1 MGYSMKN
8 PFKTRNK
15 SKSSIGLVI
24 GSDSD
29 EICVPGYTSLDK
41 NPEIMT
47 ACHTIAELIGSIT
60 IHLMSNTEDGDVRI
74 QNELSKMIDITP
86 MPMMTRKQWV
96 ESFVMTMLLYGR
108 GNSIVLPHTYNGYIR
123 SLEPIAA
130 GRVSFEPIG
139 WSKYKV
145 IIDGRSYKPDD
156 VLHFAYNP
164 DKTYLW
170 KGQGVTVTL
179 KEIAN
184 NLKQAEATKKGFLES
199 KWKPSV
205 IVKVD
210 AMTEELA
217 SPKGREEI
225 LKKYVA
231 SEKAGEP
238 WVVPAEQIDVDVV
251 KPLTLAD
258 LAISDTVEVDKRTVA
273 AVIGVPPFLLGVG
286 DYDPDAWNF
295 FVRTK
300 VRSIVTGIA
309 QEMTRKLIISPNWY
323 IRFNEMSLLD
333 WDLQTISSVF
343 GELRKQ
349 GIVDGNEVRD
359 RIGMSPREGLSELV
373 MLENYLPADRLGDQK
388 KLVGNEE

>member
-1 MGYSMKN
+1 MFN
-8 PFKTRNK
+8 PFKKREQ
-15 SKSSIGLVI
+15 SRSPIGLVI
-24 GSDSD
+24 GSDD
-29 EICVPGYTSLDK
+29 ESLCVPGYTSLDK

-47 ACHTIAELIGSIT
+47 ACHSIAELIGSIT
-60 IHLMSNTEDGDVRI
+60 IHLMSNTDDGDVRI
-74 QNELSKMIDITP
+74 VNELSRMIDITP
-86 MPMMTRKQWV
+86 MPNMTRKTWV

-108 GNSIVLPHTYNGYIR
+108 GNAIVLPHTRGGYLR
-123 SLEPIAA
+123 RLEPIAA
-130 GRVSFEPIG
+130 GRVSFNPIG
-139 WSKYKV
+139 WSDYNV
-145 IIDGRSYKPDD
+145 QIDGRTYRPAD

-184 NLKQAEATKKGFLES
+184 CLKQAEATKKGFLAT

-210 AMTEELA
+210 AMTSELA
-217 SPKGREEI
+217 SPEGRRKI
-225 LKKYVA
+225 LDEYLKN
-231 SEKAGEP
+231 EQAGEP
-238 WVVPAEQIDVDVV
+238 WVVPAEQIDVETV

-258 LAISDTVEVDKRTVA
+258 LAISDTVELDKRTVA
-273 AVIGVPPFLLGVG
+273 AVIGVPPFLLGIG
-286 DYDPDAWNF
+286 DYDPDAWNA

-309 QEMTRKLIISPNWY
+309 QEMTKKLILSPNWY

-349 GIVDGNEVRD
+349 GVVDGNEVRD

-373 MLENYLPADRLGDQK
+373 MLENYIPADKLGDQS
-388 KLVGNEE
+388 KLQGGQTNE

>member
-1 MGYSMKN
+1 MRN
-8 PFKTRNK
+8 PFKKRNK
-15 SKSSIGLVI
+15 SAIGLVI
-24 GSDSD
+24 GGEDDS
-29 EICVPGYTSLDK
+29 ICVPGYTSLDQ

-74 QNELSKMIDITP
+74 QNELSRMIDITP
-86 MPMMTRKQWV
+86 MPTMTRKTWV

-108 GNSIVLPHTYNGYIR
+108 GNAVVLPHTSRGYLR
-123 SLEPIAA
+123 RLEPIAA
-130 GRVSFEPIG
+130 SRVAFVPIG
-139 WSKYKV
+139 WSDYE
-145 IIDGRSYKPDD
+145 IYIDGKKHRPDD
-156 VLHFAYNP
+156 VLHFTYNP

-179 KEIAN
+179 RDIAN

-199 KWKPSV
+199 KWKPSI

-210 AMTEELA
+210 SMTEELA
-217 SPKGREEI
+217 SPEGRNRI
-225 LKKYVA
+225 LNEYIKMD
-231 SEKAGEP
+231 GEGKP
-238 WVVPAEQIDVDVV
+238 WVIPAEQIDVETV

-258 LAISDTVEVDKRTVA
+258 LAIADTVELDKRTVA

-286 DYDPDAWNF
+286 EYDPDAWNS

-300 VRSIVTGIA
+300 VRAIVTGIA
-309 QEMTRKLIISPNWY
+309 QEMTRKLIISPQWY

-333 WDLQTISSVF
+333 WDLQTIASVF

-349 GIVDGNEVRD
+349 GVVDGNEVRD
-359 RIGMSPREGLSELV
+359 RIGMSPRDGLSELV
-373 MLENYLPADRLGDQK
+373 MLENYIPTDKLGDQK
-388 KLVGNEE
+388 KLQGGAGNE

>member
-15 SKSSIGLVI
+15 SKSNIGLVI

-86 MPMMTRKQWV
+86 MPTMTRKQWA

-130 GRVSFEPIG
+130 GRVSFEAIG

-199 KWKPSV
+199 KWKPAV

-217 SPKGREEI
+217 SPEGREEI

-286 DYDPDAWNF
+286 DYDPDAWNA

-343 GELRKQ
+343 GELR
-349 GIVDGNEVRD
+349 
-359 RIGMSPREGLSELV
+359 SWLC
-373 MLENYLPADRLGDQK
+373 
-388 KLVGNEE
+388 

>member
-1 MGYSMKN
+1 MIN
-8 PFKTRNK
+8 PFKKRNK
-15 SKSSIGLVI
+15 SAIGLVI
-24 GSDSD
+24 GGEDDS
-29 EICVPGYTSLDK
+29 ICVPGYTSLDQ

-74 QNELSKMIDITP
+74 QNELSRMIDITP
-86 MPMMTRKQWV
+86 MPTMTRKTWV

-108 GNSIVLPHTYNGYIR
+108 GNAVVLPHTSRGYLR
-123 SLEPIAA
+123 RLEPIAA
-130 GRVSFEPIG
+130 SRVAFVPIG
-139 WSKYKV
+139 WSDYE
-145 IIDGRSYKPDD
+145 IYIDGKKHRPDD
-156 VLHFAYNP
+156 VLHFTYNP

-179 KEIAN
+179 RDIAN

-199 KWKPSV
+199 KWKPSI

-210 AMTEELA
+210 SMTEELA
-217 SPKGREEI
+217 SPEGRNRI
-225 LKKYVA
+225 LDEYIKMD
-231 SEKAGEP
+231 GEGKP
-238 WVVPAEQIDVDVV
+238 WVIPAEQIDVETV

-258 LAISDTVEVDKRTVA
+258 LAIADTVELDKRTVA

-286 DYDPDAWNF
+286 EYDPDAWNA

-300 VRSIVTGIA
+300 VRAIVTGIA
-309 QEMTRKLIISPNWY
+309 QEMTRKLIISPQWY

-333 WDLQTISSVF
+333 WDLQTIASVF

-349 GIVDGNEVRD
+349 GVVDGNEVRD
-359 RIGMSPREGLSELV
+359 RIGMSPRDGLSELV
-373 MLENYLPADRLGDQK
+373 MLENYIPTDKLGDQK
-388 KLVGNEE
+388 KLQGGAGNE

>member
-1 MGYSMKN
+1 MIN
-8 PFKTRNK
+8 PFKKRNK
-15 SKSSIGLVI
+15 SAIGLVI
-24 GSDSD
+24 GGEDDS
-29 EICVPGYTSLDK
+29 ICVPGYTSLDQ

-74 QNELSKMIDITP
+74 QNELSRMIDITP
-86 MPMMTRKQWV
+86 MPTMTRKTWV

-108 GNSIVLPHTYNGYIR
+108 GNAIVLPHTSRGYLR
-123 SLEPIAA
+123 RLEPIAA
-130 GRVSFEPIG
+130 SRVAFVPIG
-139 WSKYKV
+139 WSDYE
-145 IIDGRSYKPDD
+145 IYIDGKKHRPDD
-156 VLHFAYNP
+156 VLHFTYNP

-179 KEIAN
+179 RDIAN

-199 KWKPSV
+199 KWKPSI

-210 AMTEELA
+210 SMTEELA
-217 SPKGREEI
+217 SPEGRERI
-225 LKKYVA
+225 LNEYIKMD
-231 SEKAGEP
+231 GEGKP
-238 WVVPAEQIDVDVV
+238 WVIPAEQIDVETV

-258 LAISDTVEVDKRTVA
+258 LAIADTVELDKRTVA

-286 DYDPDAWNF
+286 EYDPDAWNA

-300 VRSIVTGIA
+300 VRAIVTGIA
-309 QEMTRKLIISPNWY
+309 QEMTRKLIISPQWY

-333 WDLQTISSVF
+333 WDLQTIASVF

-349 GIVDGNEVRD
+349 GVVDGNEVRD

-373 MLENYLPADRLGDQK
+373 MLENYIPTDKLGDQK
-388 KLVGNEE
+388 KLQGGAGNE

>member
-1 MGYSMKN
+1 MKN
-8 PFKTRNK
+8 PFKTRSKN
-15 SKSSIGLVI
+15 KSSIGLVLATD
-24 GSDSD
+24 GEDL
-29 EICVPGYTSLDK
+29 CVPGYTSLDK

-60 IHLMSNTEDGDVRI
+60 IHLMSNTDDGDVRI
-74 QNELSKMIDITP
+74 QNELSRMIDITP
-86 MPMMTRKQWV
+86 MPTMTRKQWV

-108 GNSIVLPHTYNGYIR
+108 GNAIVLPHTYNGYIR

-130 GRVSFEPIG
+130 SRVSFEAIG

-145 IIDGRSYKPDD
+145 NIDGRSYKPDD
-156 VLHFAYNP
+156 VLHFTYNP
-164 DKTYLW
+164 DKNYLW

-210 AMTEELA
+210 AMTPELA
-217 SPKGREEI
+217 SKEGREKI
-225 LKKYVA
+225 LEEYIA
-231 SEKAGEP
+231 HDSAGKP

-273 AVIGVPPFLLGVG
+273 AVLGVPPFLVGVG
-286 DYDPDAWNF
+286 DYDPDAWNA

-333 WDLQTISSVF
+333 WDLETISSVF

-349 GIVDGNEVRD
+349 GVVDGNEVRD

-373 MLENYLPADRLGDQK
+373 MLENYIPTDKLGDQK
-388 KLVGNEE
+388 KLQGGSDNE

>member
-1 MGYSMKN
+1 MIN
-8 PFKTRNK
+8 PFKKRNK
-15 SKSSIGLVI
+15 SVIGLVI
-24 GSDSD
+24 GGEDDS
-29 EICVPGYTSLDK
+29 ICVPGYTSLDQ

-74 QNELSKMIDITP
+74 QNELSRMIDITP
-86 MPMMTRKQWV
+86 MPTMTRKTWV

-108 GNSIVLPHTYNGYIR
+108 GNAIVLPHTSRGYLR
-123 SLEPIAA
+123 RLEPIAA
-130 GRVSFEPIG
+130 SRVAFVPIG
-139 WSKYKV
+139 WSDYE
-145 IIDGRSYKPDD
+145 IYIDGKKHRPDD
-156 VLHFAYNP
+156 VLHFTYNP

-179 KEIAN
+179 RDIAN

-199 KWKPSV
+199 KWKPSI

-210 AMTEELA
+210 SMTEELA
-217 SPKGREEI
+217 SPEGRERI
-225 LKKYVA
+225 LNEYIKMD
-231 SEKAGEP
+231 GEGKP
-238 WVVPAEQIDVDVV
+238 WVIPAEQIDVETV

-258 LAISDTVEVDKRTVA
+258 LAIADTVELDKRTVA

-286 DYDPDAWNF
+286 EYDPDAWNA

-300 VRSIVTGIA
+300 VRAIVTGIA
-309 QEMTRKLIISPNWY
+309 QEMTRKLIISPQWY

-333 WDLQTISSVF
+333 WDLQTIASVF

-349 GIVDGNEVRD
+349 GVVDGNEVRD

-373 MLENYLPADRLGDQK
+373 MLENYIPTDKLGDQK
-388 KLVGNEE
+388 KLQGGAGNE

>member
-1 MGYSMKN
+1 MRN
-8 PFKTRNK
+8 PFKKR
-15 SKSSIGLVI
+15 SKGAIGLLI
-24 GSDSD
+24 GSDND
-29 EICVPGYTSLDK
+29 PICVPGYTSLDQ

-74 QNELSKMIDITP
+74 QNELSRMIDITP
-86 MPMMTRKQWV
+86 MPTMTRKTWV

-108 GNSIVLPHTYNGYIR
+108 GNAIVLPHTRRGYLK

-130 GRVSFEPIG
+130 SRVSLTPVG
-139 WSKYKV
+139 WSDYEV
-145 IIDGRSYKPDD
+145 YIDGKKYRPDD
-156 VLHFAYNP
+156 VLHFTYNP
-164 DKTYLW
+164 DKNYLW

-179 KEIAN
+179 RDIAN
-184 NLKQAEATKKGFLES
+184 NLKQAEATKKGFMES

-210 AMTEELA
+210 SMTEEL
-217 SPKGREEI
+217 SNPEGRKKI
-225 LKKYVA
+225 LEQYVA
-231 SEKAGEP
+231 SDTAGEP
-238 WVVPAEQIDVDVV
+238 WIIPAEQIDVETI

-258 LAISDTVEVDKRTVA
+258 LAIADTVELDKRTVA
-273 AVIGVPPFLLGVG
+273 AVIGVPAFLLGVG
-286 DYDPDAWNF
+286 DYDPDAWNS

-300 VRSIVTGIA
+300 VRAIVTGIA
-309 QEMTRKLIISPNWY
+309 QEMTRKLILSPQWY

-333 WDLQTISSVF
+333 WDLQTIASVF

-349 GIVDGNEVRD
+349 GVVDGNEVRD

-373 MLENYLPADRLGDQK
+373 MLENYIPTDKLGDQK
-388 KLVGNEE
+388 KLQGGAGNE

>member
-1 MGYSMKN
+1 MRN
-8 PFKTRNK
+8 PFTKRNK
-15 SKSSIGLVI
+15 SKSSIGLVVAVD
-24 GSDSD
+24 GEDL
-29 EICVPGYTSLDK
+29 CVPGYTSLDK

-60 IHLMSNTEDGDVRI
+60 IHLMSNTDDGDVRI
-74 QNELSKMIDITP
+74 QNELSRMIDITP
-86 MPMMTRKQWV
+86 MPTMTRKQWV

-108 GNSIVLPHTYNGYIR
+108 GNAIVLPHTYGGYIQ

-156 VLHFAYNP
+156 VLHFTYNP
-164 DKTYLW
+164 DRTYLW
-170 KGQGVTVTL
+170 KGQGVTTSL

-205 IVKVD
+205 IVRVD
-210 AMTEELA
+210 AMTDELGT
-217 SPKGREEI
+217 PKGREKI
-225 LKKYVA
+225 LEQYVTQ
-231 SEKAGEP
+231 EKAGEP
-238 WVVPAEQIDVDVV
+238 WIVPAEQIDVQTV

-258 LAISDTVEVDKRTVA
+258 LAISDTVEIDKRTVA
-273 AVIGVPPFLLGVG
+273 AVLGVPPFLVGVG
-286 DYDPDAWNF
+286 EYDPDAWNA

-300 VRSIVTGIA
+300 VRSMVTGIA
-309 QEMTRKLIISPNWY
+309 QEMTRKLIISENWY

-349 GIVDGNEVRD
+349 GVVDGNEVRD

>member
-1 MGYSMKN
+1 MIKN
-8 PFKTRNK
+8 PFKRNK
-15 SKSSIGLVI
+15 SKSPIGIVL
-24 GSDSD
+24 GSDDDSL
-29 EICVPGYTSLDK
+29 CVPGYTSLDK

-47 ACHTIAELIGSIT
+47 ACHSIAELIGSIT
-60 IHLMSNTEDGDVRI
+60 IHLMSNTEDGDERI
-74 QNELSKMIDITP
+74 INELSRMIDITP
-86 MPMMTRKQWV
+86 MPTMTRKAWV

-108 GNSIVLPHTYNGYIR
+108 GNAIVLPHTRAGYLR
-123 SLEPIAA
+123 KLEPIAA

-139 WSKYKV
+139 WSDYNV
-145 IIDGRSYKPDD
+145 YIDGKKHRPGD
-156 VLHFAYNP
+156 VLHFTYNP

-179 KEIAN
+179 KDIAN
-184 NLKQAEATKKGFLES
+184 NLKQAEATKKGFLET

-210 AMTEELA
+210 AMTGELA
-217 SPKGREEI
+217 SPEGRRKI
-225 LKKYVA
+225 LDEYIK
-231 SEKAGEP
+231 SDTAGEP
-238 WVVPAEQIDVDVV
+238 WVVPAEQIDVETI

-258 LAISDTVEVDKRTVA
+258 LAISDTVELDKRTVA
-273 AVIGVPPFLLGVG
+273 AVIGVPPFLLGIG
-286 DYDPDAWNF
+286 DYDPDAWNA

-300 VRSIVTGIA
+300 IRSIVTGIA

-333 WDLQTISSVF
+333 WDLQTISTVF

-349 GIVDGNEVRD
+349 GVVDGNEVRD

-373 MLENYLPADRLGDQK
+373 MLENYLPTDKLGDQK
-388 KLVGNEE
+388 KLVGND

>member
-1 MGYSMKN
+1 MRN
-8 PFKTRNK
+8 PFKKR
-15 SKSSIGLVI
+15 SKSAIGLLI
-24 GSDSD
+24 GSDD
-29 EICVPGYTSLDK
+29 DRICVPGYTSLDQ

-74 QNELSKMIDITP
+74 ENELSRMIDITP
-86 MPMMTRKQWV
+86 MPTMTRKTWV

-108 GNSIVLPHTYNGYIR
+108 GNAIVLPHTRRGYLK

-130 GRVSFEPIG
+130 SRVSLTPVG
-139 WSKYKV
+139 WSDYEV
-145 IIDGRSYKPDD
+145 YIDGKKHRPDD
-156 VLHFAYNP
+156 VLHFTYNP
-164 DKTYLW
+164 DKNYLW

-179 KEIAN
+179 RDIAN
-184 NLKQAEATKKGFLES
+184 NLKQAEATKKGFMES

-210 AMTEELA
+210 SMTEEL
-217 SPKGREEI
+217 SNPEGRKKI
-225 LKKYVA
+225 LEQYVA
-231 SEKAGEP
+231 SDTAGEP
-238 WVVPAEQIDVDVV
+238 WIIPAEQIDVETI

-258 LAISDTVEVDKRTVA
+258 LAIADTVELDKRTVA

-286 DYDPDAWNF
+286 DYDPDAWNS

-300 VRSIVTGIA
+300 VRAIVTGIA
-309 QEMTRKLIISPNWY
+309 QEMTRKLILSPHWY

-333 WDLQTISSVF
+333 WDLQTIASVF

-349 GIVDGNEVRD
+349 GVVDGNEVRD

-373 MLENYLPADRLGDQK
+373 MLENYIPTDKLGDQK
-388 KLVGNEE
+388 KLLQGGAGNE

>member
-1 MGYSMKN
+1 MIKN
-8 PFKTRNK
+8 PFKRSK
-15 SKSSIGLVI
+15 SKSPIGIVI
-24 GSDSD
+24 GSDDDSL
-29 EICVPGYTSLDK
+29 CVQGYTSLDK

-47 ACHTIAELIGSIT
+47 ACHSVAELIGSIT
-60 IHLMSNTEDGDVRI
+60 IHLMSNTDDGDVRI
-74 QNELSKMIDITP
+74 VNELSRMIDITP
-86 MPMMTRKQWV
+86 MPTMTRKSWV

-108 GNSIVLPHTYNGYIR
+108 GNAVVLPHTRAGYIR
-123 SLEPIAA
+123 KLEPIAA

-139 WSKYKV
+139 WSDYN
-145 IIDGRSYKPDD
+145 IYIDGKKHRPGD
-156 VLHFAYNP
+156 VLHFTYNP

-179 KEIAN
+179 KDIAN
-184 NLKQAEATKKGFLES
+184 NLKQAEATKKGFLET

-210 AMTEELA
+210 AMTGELA
-217 SPKGREEI
+217 SPEGRRRVLDE
-225 LKKYVA
+225 YVK
-231 SEKAGEP
+231 SDTAGEP
-238 WVVPAEQIDVDVV
+238 WVVPAEQIDVETI

-258 LAISDTVEVDKRTVA
+258 LAISDTVELDKRTVA
-273 AVIGVPPFLLGVG
+273 AVIGVPPFLLGIG
-286 DYDPDAWNF
+286 DYDPDAWNA

-300 VRSIVTGIA
+300 IRSIVTGIA

-333 WDLQTISSVF
+333 WDLQTIASVF

-349 GIVDGNEVRD
+349 GVVDGNEVRD

-373 MLENYLPADRLGDQK
+373 MLENYIPTDKLGDQK
-388 KLVGNEE
+388 KLLQGGDQDE

>member
-1 MGYSMKN
+1 MIN
-8 PFKTRNK
+8 PFKKRNK
-15 SKSSIGLVI
+15 SAIGLVI
-24 GSDSD
+24 GGEDDS
-29 EICVPGYTSLDK
+29 ICVPGYTSLDQ

-74 QNELSKMIDITP
+74 QNELSRMIDITP
-86 MPMMTRKQWV
+86 MPTMTRKTWV

-108 GNSIVLPHTYNGYIR
+108 GNAVVLPHTSRGYLR
-123 SLEPIAA
+123 RLEPIAA
-130 GRVSFEPIG
+130 SRVAFVPIG
-139 WSKYKV
+139 WSDYE
-145 IIDGRSYKPDD
+145 IYIDGKKHRPDD
-156 VLHFAYNP
+156 VLHFTYNP

-179 KEIAN
+179 RDIAN

-199 KWKPSV
+199 KWKPSI

-210 AMTEELA
+210 SMTEELA
-217 SPKGREEI
+217 SPEGRERI
-225 LKKYVA
+225 LNEYIKMD
-231 SEKAGEP
+231 GEGKP
-238 WVVPAEQIDVDVV
+238 WVIPAEQIDVETV

-258 LAISDTVEVDKRTVA
+258 LAIADTVELDKRTVA

-286 DYDPDAWNF
+286 EYDPDAWNA

-300 VRSIVTGIA
+300 VRAIVTGIA
-309 QEMTRKLIISPNWY
+309 QEMTRKLIISPQWY

-333 WDLQTISSVF
+333 WDLQTIASVF

-349 GIVDGNEVRD
+349 GVVDGNEVRD

-373 MLENYLPADRLGDQK
+373 MLENYIPTDKLGDQK
-388 KLVGNEE
+388 KLQGGAGNE